1 MGCCASEEA
10 GLQNDRIADAK
21 LKLEKKDKD
30 VTKIGATKEKEDPTA
45 GRKKKYAKNPPIQLG
60 YWKIRGLAQPI
71 RYLLEYTEH
80 PY

>member
-1 MGCCASEEA
+1 MGCCASEET
-10 GLQNDRIADAK
+10 GIQNERIADGK

-30 VTKIGATKEKEDPTA
+30 AGAMGASGKEDPTA
-45 GRKKKYAKNPPIQLG
+45 GRKKKYAKNPPIKLG

>member
-1 MGCCASEEA
+1 MGCCASEET
-10 GLQNDRIADAK
+10 GLQNDRIADGK

-30 VTKIGATKEKEDPTA
+30 ASAMGAPAKDDPTA
-45 GRKKKYAKNPPIQLG
+45 GRKKKYAKNAPIKIG